1 VRASVHFRFYD
12 LAECWLRVLPAVL
25 GGTGK
30 ELQPG
35 MPVELIET
43 PVLVRMLSS
52 VGLAK
57 LG

>member
-1 VRASVHFRFYD
+1 
-12 LAECWLRVLPAVL
+12 VLPAVL

-43 PVLVRMLSS
+43 PVRVRMLSS

-57 LG
+57 RG